1 MAHGR
6 QSPETVSKKKTI
18 FFANGEVFFLTYFL
32 IGASGGRIKIR
43 RKISGNF
50 FYACTVFPLTVF
62 LQTNIRSF
70 CS

>member
-32 IGASGGRIKIR
+32 IGASGGLRFQFAVRLALKR
-43 RKISGNF
+43 DLR
-50 FYACTVFPLTVF
+50 L
-62 LQTNIRSF
+62 
-70 CS
+70 

>member
-32 IGASGGRIKIR
+32 IGASGGPK
-43 RKISGNF
+43 SVNM
-50 FYACTVFPLTVF
+50 AC
-62 LQTNIRSF
+62 
-70 CS
+70 CW